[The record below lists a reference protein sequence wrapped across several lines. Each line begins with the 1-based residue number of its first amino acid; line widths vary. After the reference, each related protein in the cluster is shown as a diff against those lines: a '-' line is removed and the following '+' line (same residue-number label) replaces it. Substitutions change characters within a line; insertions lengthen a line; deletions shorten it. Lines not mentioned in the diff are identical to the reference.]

1 VSGGHGGRRDGA
13 GRPVGSISK
22 TTAELKTLA
31 QQHGAAIITKL
42 AELAGVLPGNAADS
56 HAVQVQAMRE
66 LLDRGFGRSTQP
78 LSGDTEAAPLNITF
92 HWADAVPEQQPEP
105 ELDDAATEAGA
116 LGFVATSAGESIC

>member
-1 VSGGHGGRRDGA
+1 
-13 GRPVGSISK
+13 
-22 TTAELKTLA
+22 
-31 QQHGAAIITKL
+31 
-42 AELAGVLPGNAADS
+42 
-56 HAVQVQAMRE
+56 MRE